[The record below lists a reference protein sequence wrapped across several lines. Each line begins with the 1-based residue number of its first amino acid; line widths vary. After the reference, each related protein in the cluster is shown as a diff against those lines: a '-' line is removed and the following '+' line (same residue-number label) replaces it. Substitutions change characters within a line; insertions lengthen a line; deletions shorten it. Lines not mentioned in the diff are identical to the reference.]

1 MKYRVNYDGTIQYD
15 DLVISPYMCASTLN
29 KQSIIIES
37 QDARIAELE
46 GENKELD
53 AGVRDEIGKIVREEL
68 AASAQRPMKDEPTP
82 EPVKDLRWLVER
94 HECLRAELEWNPDAE
109 SYKWP
114 YKWPWYSAN
123 ESDTT
128 QAYFSDNGAMTWI
141 VGIVH
146 GKINQTTY
154 SCISN
159 WDVRP
164 WGGGWGV
171 WFGVSRVLRDGP
183 SRILPTQIEAIDALL
198 TAMKEIE

>member
-1 MKYRVNYDGTIQYD
+1 MKYRVNNDGTIQYE

-53 AGVRDEIGKIVREEL
+53 AGVRDEIRKIVREEL
-68 AASAQRPMKDEPTP
+68 AAAAQRPMKDEPTP

-94 HECLRAELEWNPDAE
+94 HECLRAELEWDP
-109 SYKWP
+109 
-114 YKWPWYSAN
+114 AN
-123 ESDTT
+123 ESDRFRFHLLTT

-154 SCISN
+154 SCISH

-198 TAMKEIE
+198 TAMEEST

>member
-15 DLVISPYMCASTLN
+15 DLVISPYVCASTMN

-53 AGVRDEIGKIVREEL
+53 AGVRDEIRKIVREEL
-68 AASAQRPMKDEPTP
+68 AAAAQRPMKDEPTP

-94 HECLRAELEWNPDAE
+94 HECLRAELEWDP
-109 SYKWP
+109 
-114 YKWPWYSAN
+114 AN

-128 QAYFSDNGAMTWI
+128 QAYFSDNGDMTRI

-154 SCISN
+154 WRSSH